1 MGKLSGPRTHSS
13 TVVTPS
19 AFGIVVDMFRCRYDP
34 SLYVLRVDKR
44 WTKGMVCEILMVDI
58 RGLVTAMS
66 GYC

>member
-1 MGKLSGPRTHSS
+1 MGKLSGPRTHS
-13 TVVTPS
+13 
-19 AFGIVVDMFRCRYDP
+19 YDP